1 MKFFDIV
8 NIYGLIFAV
17 LLALPHILYRRRHR
31 IDKEI
36 YTNRAMY
43 YIDRMGRFGSLFLM
57 SFNIGILEKGF
68 TEPKLLMERFW
79 LISTAV
85 LSLCYLLLWAVF
97 FKNESKKTAYAL
109 AFLSAFI
116 IVFSGILQVKT
127 LLLTFG
133 IVYLAG
139 ELYVISRFFQN
150 KT

>member
-8 NIYGLIFAV
+8 NIYGFIFAV
-17 LLALPHILYRRRHR
+17 LLALPHILFRRRHR
-31 IDKEI
+31 IDTDI
-36 YTNRAMY
+36 YQNKAIY

-85 LSLCYLLLWAVF
+85 MTLCYLLLWLLF
-97 FKNESKKTAYAL
+97 FKNEKKQTAYAI

-127 LLLTFG
+127 LLFTFG
-133 IVYLAG
+133 LVYLAG